1 MYASKRTIGKQS
13 LWAGAPIGKNAGKQI
28 KHGNNSNTRGKQYYC
43 QIIKDKHGFV
53 VKTIWHIT
61 HVDQVHPEMNA
72 FALKRKKA
80 RLRKSME
87 KQPR

>member
-1 MYASKRTIGKQS
+1 MYASKRTIGKQGV
-13 LWAGAPIGKNAGKQI
+13 WVNAPVSKTEGKQI
-28 KHGNNSNTRGKQYYC
+28 KHGNSSNKRGKQYYC
-43 QIIKDKHGFV
+43 QVVKDKHGFV
-53 VKTIWHIT
+53 VRTIWHLT
-61 HVDQVHPEMNA
+61 HIDPLQPDMNA